1 MGAAGEQSCPA
12 VVVLVAEDDVLIRM
26 MAVDALTDAGFT
38 VIKTVRA
45 DEALSILTA
54 QAETVHAL
62 FTDIQ
67 MPGAMTG
74 LELAHHVR
82 GQWPWIALR
91 VASGNFRPSPDEMPV
106 GSRFLPK
113 PYNPDHVV
121 QHVREL
127 VEAG

>member
-1 MGAAGEQSCPA
+1 MGAAGEPSCPA

-38 VIKTVRA
+38 VIEAVRA
-45 DEALSILTA
+45 DDALSILTA

-82 GQWPWIALR
+82 GQWPWIALL
-91 VASGNFRPSPDEMPV
+91 VASGNFRPSPDAMPA

-121 QHVREL
+121 KHVREL

>member
-1 MGAAGEQSCPA
+1 MSAAGEPSCPA
-12 VVVLVAEDDVLIRM
+12 LVVLVAEDDVLIRM
-26 MAVDALTDAGFT
+26 MAVDALTDAEFT
-38 VIKTVRA
+38 VIEAVRA
-45 DEALSILTA
+45 DDALNILIA
-54 QAETVHAL
+54 QPKTVHAL

-82 GQWPWIALR
+82 SQWPWIALL
-91 VASGNFRPSPDEMPV
+91 VASGNFRPSSDEMPV

>member
-1 MGAAGEQSCPA
+1 MTAASEPPRPPF
-12 VVVLVAEDDVLIRM
+12 VVLVAEDDVLIRM
-26 MAVDALTDAGFT
+26 MAVDALTDAGFV
-38 VIKTVRA
+38 VIEAVQA
-45 DEALSILTA
+45 DEALGLLIA
-54 QAETVHAL
+54 QAVVIHAL

-82 GQWPWIALR
+82 DQFPRIALL
-91 VASGNFRPSPDEMPV
+91 VASGNSRPSPEAMPT

-121 QHVREL
+121 QHIREL
-127 VEAG
+127 VAVG

>member
-1 MGAAGEQSCPA
+1 MNAAGEPSCPA

-26 MAVDALTDAGFT
+26 MVVDALTDAGFT
-38 VIKTVRA
+38 VIEAVRA
-45 DEALSILTA
+45 DDALSVLSA
-54 QAETVHAL
+54 QAETIHAL

-74 LELAHHVR
+74 LELAHHVQ
-82 GQWPWIALR
+82 GQWPWIALL
-91 VASGNFRPSPDEMPV
+91 VASGNFRPSPDAMPA
-106 GSRFLPK
+106 GSRFLSK

-121 QHVREL
+121 KHVREL

>member
-1 MGAAGEQSCPA
+1 MPE
-12 VVVLVAEDDVLIRM
+12 
-26 MAVDALTDAGFT
+26 FT
-38 VIKTVRA
+38 VIEAVRA
-45 DEALSILTA
+45 DDALSILTT

-67 MPGAMTG
+67 MPGAMTR

-82 GQWPWIALR
+82 GQWPWIALL
-91 VASGNFRPSPDEMPV
+91 VASGNFRPSPDAMPA

-121 QHVREL
+121 KHVREL